1 MKTLSKLVVVTS
13 AFFALLFATS
23 HELIH
28 VVYIWPDGYDASGA
42 KFWTYDRYQPET
54 HVNTE
59 DTVACY
65 IEDYTASDDCI
76 VWHSEMGNFPDW
88 QGGDTIVALGCWDS
102 VYARDP
108 AGYGDNPAHTGFF
121 WVYSDT
127 LDPTQDPEYWT
138 PYDTLRVMPKPLAS
152 QVGDSIE
159 IAITNPLVTVSGI
172 TNYAVYGYWFW
183 ADTTGSGTPDKFDK
197 EVALVP
203 VQGGAGET
211 TIFRHLVEGNYED
224 AQTVYWAYKLVAV
237 PDTTATESRQGCP
250 GYATYYLSQ
259 NSNPLV
265 IIGIAETDLGPVPEA
280 RRLLQVA
287 PNPFQD
293 KVSIVLGAPS
303 KGINPPGNDMSAD
316 LRIYDASGQLVKQFN
331 HLTNRQFNQVLW
343 NGMDDAGNK
352 VPAGIYFVQ
361 IEADGHAEIEKVILI
376 R

>member
-259 NSNPLV
+259 NSNPIV
-265 IIGIAETDLGPVPEA
+265 IIGIAETELEPIPQGTH
-280 RRLLQVA
+280 LLEVS
-287 PNPFQD
+287 PNPFNEVVRITCSVKRNIQD
-293 KVSIVLGAPS
+293 GAL
-303 KGINPPGNDMSAD
+303 K
-316 LRIYDASGQLVKQFN
+316 IYDASGRVVKNLSVPGAYSLVP
-331 HLTNRQFNQVLW
+331 TVISW
-343 NGMDDAGNK
+343 DGSDDAGNK

-361 IEADGHAEIEKVILI
+361 IEADGYTQMEKVILLK
-376 R
+376 